1 MNIEELNADERL
13 ALVALVKAVILAD
26 GHVSTEEVEELE
38 EVVDALGE
46 PAYQALLT
54 EAERRFKTEK
64 SMKDFLKTIKGD
76 DAREV
81 ILGTVMEL
89 ALSDAVDG
97 SESELLDWLAETW
110 EIEIQ
115 YEDADAD
122 A

>member
-1 MNIEELNADERL
+1 MNIEELNPDERL
-13 ALVALVKAVILAD
+13 ALVALVKTVILAD

-38 EVVDALGE
+38 DLVDALGE

-64 SMKDFLKTIKGD
+64 SMKDFLKTITGE

-81 ILGTVMEL
+81 ILGTVMEM
-89 ALSDAVDG
+89 ALSDSVDR

-115 YEDADAD
+115 YEEPDA
-122 A
+122 

>member
-1 MNIEELNADERL
+1 MRIEDLNADERL
-13 ALVALVKAVILAD
+13 ALVALVKAVIFAD
-26 GHVSTEEVEELE
+26 GVVSTEELEELE

-46 PAYQALLT
+46 PAYQALLSD
-54 EAERRFKTEK
+54 AEKRFKSEK
-64 SMKDFLKTIKGD
+64 SLKDFLKTIKGD

-97 SESELLDWLAETW
+97 SESELLDWLAEAW

-115 YEDADAD
+115 YEDADA
-122 A
+122 